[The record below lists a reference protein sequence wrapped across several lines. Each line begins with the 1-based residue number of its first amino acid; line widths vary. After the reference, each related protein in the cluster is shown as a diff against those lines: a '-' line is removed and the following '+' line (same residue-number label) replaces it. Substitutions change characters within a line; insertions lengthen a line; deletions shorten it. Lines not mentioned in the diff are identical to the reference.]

1 MSYFLSQVTV
11 PKDLVALMSAVG
23 TGSNIHPQNPDKKV
37 FTFTQKVIITNNLHC
52 NSYACTSLGK
62 LYYIIN

>member
-1 MSYFLSQVTV
+1 MQKIQYVISQVTV

-37 FTFTQKVIITNNLHC
+37 FTFTQKVIITNN
-52 NSYACTSLGK
+52 
-62 LYYIIN
+62 